1 MRTRVGPTV
10 PGPGSISQVPSPC
23 CTEALALPVTLVS
36 ALSLGEPIQVPNR
49 ATVVWAGD
57 LESLKG
63 TWRGPKPVS
72 TFLREAVQALYSSFV
87 SVLRFP
93 WAVHVRGS
101 SLSPFSPLVSF
112 SELFHP
118 GGPLASSGI
127 DGEHRGRIA
136 LSPLA
141 LDQCLSITCS
151 DSRVLNLRSFLSS
164 WSPALSE
171 LFPPADPL
179 GLTGIGGDPR
189 GRLAFGSLAP
199 GRWSSSRCPTLVH

>member
-36 ALSLGEPIQVPNR
+36 CIELG
-49 ATVVWAGD
+49 
-57 LESLKG
+57 
-63 TWRGPKPVS
+63 
-72 TFLREAVQALYSSFV
+72 
-87 SVLRFP
+87 
-93 WAVHVRGS
+93 
-101 SLSPFSPLVSF
+101 
-112 SELFHP
+112 ELFHP

-151 DSRVLNLRSFLSS
+151 DSRVLKLRSFLSS

-179 GLTGIGGDPR
+179 GLTGIV
-189 GRLAFGSLAP
+189 
-199 GRWSSSRCPTLVH
+199 SSSAQQTLGIDQHREGWAVGPMGSGCGDSRITPHSWP

>member
-36 ALSLGEPIQVPNR
+36 CIELG
-49 ATVVWAGD
+49 
-57 LESLKG
+57 
-63 TWRGPKPVS
+63 
-72 TFLREAVQALYSSFV
+72 
-87 SVLRFP
+87 
-93 WAVHVRGS
+93 
-101 SLSPFSPLVSF
+101 
-112 SELFHP
+112 ELFHP

-151 DSRVLNLRSFLSS
+151 DSRVLKLRSFLSS

-179 GLTGIGGDPR
+179 GLTGIV
-189 GRLAFGSLAP
+189 
-199 GRWSSSRCPTLVH
+199 SSSAQQTLGIDQHR